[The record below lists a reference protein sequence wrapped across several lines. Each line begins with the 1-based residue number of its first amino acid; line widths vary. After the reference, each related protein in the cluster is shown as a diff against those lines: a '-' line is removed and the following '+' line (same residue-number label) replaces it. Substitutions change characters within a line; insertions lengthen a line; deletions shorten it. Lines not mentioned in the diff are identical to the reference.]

1 MKKWLSALL
10 CCALLLTGCRGK
22 APEQT
27 GTVYLDDLGR
37 EVMINEPPRRVACL
51 LGSFADVWL
60 LAGGQVAASVD
71 DAWADFGLELPDAV
85 NLGKTKEPNL
95 EKLLELQPELVL
107 ASANTQGDLEL
118 MPTLEAAGIPTL
130 YFDVSTFEDY
140 LNMLDIC
147 TQITGQ
153 TERYETYGLA
163 QRQRIDGCVARVGE
177 RFGDSPPTVLYLR
190 FSAASVRV
198 KGSQGSVLGEMLSRL
213 GCVNIADSRQSLL
226 ENLSVEHIVLADPDY
241 IFFVQLGD
249 DTQGAQ
255 ARLEAFFQD
264 NPALTQ
270 LTAVKEGRVRVL
282 DKELYNLKPNAR
294 WADAYE
300 GLEAIFCEQTP

>member
-1 MKKWLSALL
+1 MKKWLTALL
-10 CCALLLTGCRGK
+10 CGALLLSGCEGK

-27 GTVYLDDLGR
+27 GTVYIDDLGR
-37 EVMINEPPRRVACL
+37 EVTINESPRRVACL

-60 LAGGQVAASVD
+60 LAGGEVAATVD

-85 NLGKTKEPNL
+85 NLGNTKAPSV
-95 EKLLELQPELVL
+95 EKLLEIQPELVI
-107 ASANTQGDLEL
+107 ASANTQADLDL

-130 YFDVSTFEDY
+130 YFDVSTFDDY

-147 TQITGQ
+147 TRITGCG
-153 TERYETYGLA
+153 ERYEQYGLA
-163 QRQRIDGCVARVGE
+163 QQQRIDDCIDRV
-177 RFGDSPPTVLYLR
+177 RTSFGDSPPTVLYLR
-190 FSAASVRV
+190 FSAASVRA
-198 KGSQGSVLGEMLSRL
+198 KGSQGSVLGEMLADL

-255 ARLEAFFQD
+255 AKLDAFFQE
-264 NPALTQ
+264 NPALGG

-282 DKELYNLKPNAR
+282 DKGLYNLKPNAR

-300 GLEAIFCEQTP
+300 GLEAIICEQTP

>member
-1 MKKWLSALL
+1 MKKWLTALL
-10 CCALLLTGCRGK
+10 CGALLLSGCGGK

-27 GTVYLDDLGR
+27 GTVYIDDLGR
-37 EVMINEPPRRVACL
+37 EVTIAEPPRRVACL

-60 LAGGQVAASVD
+60 LAGGEVAATVD

-85 NLGKTKEPNL
+85 NLGNTKTPSV
-95 EKLLELQPELVL
+95 EKLLEIQPELVI
-107 ASANTQGDLEL
+107 ASANTQADLDL

-130 YFDVSTFEDY
+130 YFDVSTFDDY

-147 TQITGQ
+147 TRITGCG
-153 TERYETYGLA
+153 ERYEQYGLA
-163 QRQRIDGCVARVGE
+163 QQQRIDDCIDRV
-177 RFGDSPPTVLYLR
+177 RTCFGDSPPTVLYLR
-190 FSAASVRV
+190 FSAASVRG
-198 KGSQGSVLGEMLSRL
+198 KGSQGSVLGEMLADL

-255 ARLEAFFQD
+255 AKLDAFFQE
-264 NPALTQ
+264 NPALGG

-282 DKELYNLKPNAR
+282 DKGLYNLKPNAR

-300 GLEAIFCEQTP
+300 GLEAIICEQTP